1 MVKKAN
7 KEENKVPINEMAF
20 SSLDSAL
27 KIETYRTKLP
37 EKPAL
42 KAPKVLVM
50 DNKREY
56 RPSLCI
62 PRV

>member
-1 MVKKAN
+1 
-7 KEENKVPINEMAF
+7 MAF
-20 SSLDSAL
+20 SGLDSAL